1 MATFSLEHLIRKP
14 KTTQKYPP
22 LLIMLHGYG
31 SNEQDLFSFAEELPD
46 ELLIISARAP
56 LSLGF
61 GSYAWYTIHFDAQSS
76 DKFSD
81 IPEAKSAL
89 KLIDKFINEIIAAY
103 QVDEKNIFLL
113 GFSQG
118 TILSSAYALNHPH
131 KIRHIAALSGYI
143 NQELIQKPLEKEN
156 FKDLDFFV
164 SHGSVDQVIPVEWAR
179 KTSPFL
185 HKLNIEHSYQEYP
198 VGHGV
203 APQNFYDLHRWI
215 QERVSS

>member
-1 MATFSLEHLIRKP
+1 MATFSLEHLIRYP
-14 KTTQKYPP
+14 KIAKKNPP

-81 IPEAKSAL
+81 IPEAMSAL
-89 KLIDKFINEIIAAY
+89 QLIDTFINEIVAAY
-103 QVDEKNIFLL
+103 EVDEKNIFLL

-118 TILSSAYALNHPH
+118 TILSTAYALNHPH
-131 KIRHIAALSGYI
+131 KIRHIAALSGYV
-143 NQELIQKPLEKEN
+143 NEALIQKPLEKEN

-185 HKLNIEHSYQEYP
+185 RKLNIEHSYQEYP

-203 APQNFYDLHRWI
+203 APQNFYDLHHWI
-215 QERVSS
+215 EKRVS

>member
-1 MATFSLEHLIRKP
+1 MEDLIRHP
-14 KTTQKYPP
+14 KTPQTKPAI
-22 LLIMLHGYG
+22 LIMLHGYG
-31 SNEQDLFSFAEELPD
+31 SNEEDLFSFAEELSD

-61 GSYAWYTIHFDAQSS
+61 GSYAWYTIHFDAGSS

-81 IPEAKSAL
+81 IPEAKAAL
-89 KLIDKFINEIIAAY
+89 RLLDDFINEIVSAY
-103 QVDEKNIFLL
+103 EVNEQNIFLL

-118 TILSSAYALNHPH
+118 TILSTAYALNHPH
-131 KIRHIAALSGYI
+131 KIQHVVALSGYV
-143 NQELIQKPLEKEN
+143 NEELIQKPLEKES

-179 KTSPFL
+179 KTAPFL
-185 HKLNIEHSYQEYP
+185 EKLKIQHSYQEYP

-203 APQNFYDLHRWI
+203 APQNFYDLHNWVKQRC
-215 QERVSS
+215 ES